1 MLRLPILAVL
11 SLLFV
16 VVVPSPAGAQWFGA
30 AYLGGNATHPADI
43 TVTQPVRDT
52 ALTIREVQFDAR
64 PLESPQYYGLRIGR
78 LLGASRRYGLEVEFI
93 HLKVIARTEERYRM
107 TGAWNGAAIDE
118 TRRMDDLVQRYSMS
132 HGLNYLLVNAV
143 ARRVLGDGRAALIGR
158 LGAGPTY
165 PHAESTID
173 GATREQYEFAGLG
186 GHLSAGVDVRLRG
199 RLSVMAEYKLTASRP
214 EISVADGTGRVRAV
228 SHHVA
233 AGLAYGLTR

>member
-1 MLRLPILAVL
+1 MPRLSLPTVL
-11 SLLFV
+11 SLLLAA
-16 VVVPSPAGAQWFGA
+16 VVPSSADAQWFGA
-30 AYLGGNATHPADI
+30 AYLGGNYTHPADV
-43 TVTQPVRDT
+43 TVAQPARDT
-52 ALTIREVQFDAR
+52 ALTIRDVQFDAR

-78 LLGASRRYGLEVEFI
+78 MLGGSRRYGLEVEFI
-93 HLKVIARTEERYRM
+93 HLKVIGRTEERYRM

-118 TRRMDDLVQRYSMS
+118 TRRMDDLVQRYSMT
-132 HGLNYLLVNAV
+132 HGLNYLLINGV
-143 ARRVLGDGRAALIGR
+143 ARRELGDGRLAVIGR
-158 LGAGPTY
+158 IGAGPTY

-173 GATREQYEFAGLG
+173 HASREQYELAGFG
-186 GHLSAGVDVRLRG
+186 GHFSAGVDVRLRG